1 MVNFMQSYFELVTY
15 CVYGVFD
22 DIDKLRFSFK
32 INMLLQEIEIKYRN
46 LKYYTSI
53 KGQKYY
59 HRGISLDNEQF
70 EKLKTLL
77 NVDIL
82 TKEYE
87 KSKEDRNMFFTVS
100 DLCESKLKL
109 FGSDIILEINSSD
122 NNPFHF
128 LSAVQSVLQQEP
140 SFHR

>member
-1 MVNFMQSYFELVTY
+1 M
-15 CVYGVFD
+15 
-22 DIDKLRFSFK
+22 
-32 INMLLQEIEIKYRN
+32 
-46 LKYYTSI
+46 
-53 KGQKYY
+53 
-59 HRGISLDNEQF
+59 DNEQF

-77 NVDIL
+77 NVDVL

-122 NNPFHF
+122 NNPF
-128 LSAVQSVLQQEP
+128 LSECISNLIQYVVDTFCKVDNSNIVGI
-140 SFHR
+140 STICW